1 MINNFIQKYSKEFI
15 SKFFELINT
24 KAVEFSS
31 TKIISFKEK
40 TERYKKFQRKKYS
53 QNFFGLRKYFNQTL
67 GFIYI
72 ILAFVVSGCAYS
84 FTGSSIPSDMKTIAI
99 PVFEDISGYT
109 EAGLRENLTNALIQK
124 FIQDNSLQVVDR
136 KYSDTILEGIITS
149 LRDEPFVISGNE
161 QVNSRRIVI
170 SCRVK
175 FIDQRSKKQLWEKS
189 FSQYSD
195 YAAESGLIAKQQAI
209 QKAIENLTEDILIA
223 TVSDW

>member
-1 MINNFIQKYSKEFI
+1 MIKNFIKKYFEKFNFKILEFRNANFV
-15 SKFFELINT
+15 KFFSHKIFDYTENTESFTEVRREKYLQNLTVKFINP
-24 KAVEFSS
+24 
-31 TKIISFKEK
+31 I
-40 TERYKKFQRKKYS
+40 
-53 QNFFGLRKYFNQTL
+53 LR
-67 GFIYI
+67 FIY
-72 ILAFVVSGCAYS
+72 VSLVFMIGGCAYS

-136 KYSDTILEGIITS
+136 KFSDTILEGIITS
-149 LRDEPFVISGNE
+149 LRDEPFVITGNE
-161 QVNSRRIVI
+161 QVNSRRVVI
-170 SCRVK
+170 QVK
-175 FIDQRSKKQLWEKS
+175 VRFTDQRSKKQLWEKS

-195 YAAESGLIAKQQAI
+195 YAAEGGLFAKQQAI